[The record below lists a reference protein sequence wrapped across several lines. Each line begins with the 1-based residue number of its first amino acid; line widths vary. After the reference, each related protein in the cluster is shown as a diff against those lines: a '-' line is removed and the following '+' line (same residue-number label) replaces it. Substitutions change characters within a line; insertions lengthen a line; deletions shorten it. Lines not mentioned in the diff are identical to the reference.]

1 MSLDFKQ
8 MHDLLMKE
16 LRLMHYPV
24 GMTFYYSEE
33 EAAAA
38 KKRYEFYV
46 PNKPISL
53 CQAELGARMEGLN
66 IYFDMGKLW
75 CKSARICFGLKEIDD
90 SDLVPHAK
98 WCVDE
103 EQTRRVVESKPR
115 LAGKAPV
122 AASLIPLGNLK
133 GMPDLVHFI
142 CDNMQAYHLLN
153 DWMAVAD
160 VHPFHPNMCVNSAVC
175 GGSVY
180 TMMEGQANITLACA
194 GSYNSGKMERGE
206 INVMIPGK
214 HIGPM
219 AERMKKRVEEKGGIS
234 LTRPG
239 QPFPGVDICNNCPLI
254 TFKKAE

>member
-1 MSLDFKQ
+1 
-8 MHDLLMKE
+8 
-16 LRLMHYPV
+16 
-24 GMTFYYSEE
+24 
-33 EAAAA
+33 
-38 KKRYEFYV
+38 
-46 PNKPISL
+46 
-53 CQAELGARMEGLN
+53 
-66 IYFDMGKLW
+66 
-75 CKSARICFGLKEIDD
+75 
-90 SDLVPHAK
+90 
-98 WCVDE
+98 
-103 EQTRRVVESKPR
+103 
-115 LAGKAPV
+115 
-122 AASLIPLGNLK
+122 
-133 GMPDLVHFI
+133 
-142 CDNMQAYHLLN
+142 
-153 DWMAVAD
+153 MAVAD